1 MDTLSV
7 ENIENLLLENDLNDD
22 KVLDLLRVKVA
33 SENIDIS
40 NGDLQ
45 GVVEIILQRLK
56 VKIKNAN

>member
-1 MDTLSV
+1 MDILSV